1 MTGLLPPGVAR
12 LFCNALRVMGGSG
25 RPSCVS
31 ADLNDAAAGLSDDD
45 AIEDGLQSWRDDA
58 AEFQSQRS
66 FEDSICAASLRMVA
80 ARISGNVSECARA
93 QGDMWSAVLQWRQK
107 QADEYGLEQSA
118 IAAAVVAGKAKS
130 SVYFIGD
137 NAGHIKIGKAIS
149 PMRRLSDLQCG
160 QARPLTL
167 IATMPGGHAV
177 ERRLHRKFKKHRVG
191 GEWFADCPEI
201 QAFIGERANDNWAP
215 DQQCFTVDR

>member
-1 MTGLLPPGVAR
+1 MAGLSAGVAR

-31 ADLNDAAAGLSDDD
+31 ADLISATAGLGGDD
-45 AIEDGLQSWRDDA
+45 AIDDGLQSWRDDA
-58 AEFQSQRS
+58 AAFQSQRY
-66 FEDSICAASLRMVA
+66 FEDAICAASLRMVA
-80 ARISGNVSECARA
+80 ARIAGNVSECARA
-93 QGDMWSAVLQWRQK
+93 QGDMWGTVLQWRQK

-118 IAAAVVAGKAKS
+118 IAAAAIADKAKS

-137 NAGHIKIGKAIS
+137 NAGHIKIGKAVS
-149 PMRRLSDLQCG
+149 PIRRLSDLQCG

-201 QAFIGERANDNWAP
+201 QAFIVERANDNSAL
-215 DQQCFTVDR
+215 DQQCSTLDQ